1 MSYQP
6 GKGTSRVSHLY
17 LVGVGPG
24 DPELLTRKAERILK
38 EVDVIAAP
46 VTAPGEQSQ
55 ALGIV
60 RELLDEHRQHL
71 LPLLFPMTADRELL
85 KPHWQEACRLVAH
98 QVAQGKKVAFIAL
111 GDPLFYATSLYML
124 DGIRRDYPE
133 VPVEVVPGVSS
144 LFAAAANAVFP
155 LAEGAE
161 RLTVLPATA
170 GMEQVLAA
178 LDHTETIVLLKVKP
192 LYSQIVN
199 YLQTRQDLSVLFA
212 ERVGMSGELILTDL
226 KEIVLHKPDYLS
238 LIVIRKCSC

>member
-1 MSYQP
+1 
-6 GKGTSRVSHLY
+6 VSHLF

-60 RELLDEHRQHL
+60 REFLDEHRQHL
-71 LPLLFPMTADRELL
+71 LPLLFPMTADRTLL
-85 KPHWQEACRLVAH
+85 KSHWDEACRLVAH
-98 QVAQGKKVAFIAL
+98 QIGLGKKVAFITL

-124 DGIRRDYPE
+124 DGMRRDYPD
-133 VPVEVVPGVSS
+133 VPVEVIPGVSS
-144 LFAAAANAVFP
+144 LFAAAAKAVFP

-161 RLTVLPATA
+161 RLMVLPATA
-170 GMEQVLAA
+170 GMDQIYSAMEQA
-178 LDHTETIVLLKVKP
+178 ETLVLLKVKP
-192 LYSQIVN
+192 VFDQIVGF
-199 YLQTRQDLSVLFA
+199 LKTRTDLSVLFA
-212 ERVGMSGELILTDL
+212 ERVGMAGELILTSMD
-226 KEIVLHKPDYLS
+226 EIAIHRPDYLS